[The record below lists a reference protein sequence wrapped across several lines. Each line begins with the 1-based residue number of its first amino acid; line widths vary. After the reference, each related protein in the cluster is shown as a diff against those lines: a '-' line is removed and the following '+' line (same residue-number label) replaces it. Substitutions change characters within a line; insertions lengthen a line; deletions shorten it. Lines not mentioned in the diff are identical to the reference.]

1 MWGDKHELRPRAKG
15 PTDHFLKDG
24 PSPRVWIWVKRLVEW
39 KITPWGADLVEVWT
53 NHHYQGP
60 RSTTKVISKT
70 FPLSHK
76 QGTTSDQFPPL
87 DWDATFHQSH
97 LEKCHEEIRTTK
109 AVTFALMRRFHLISS
124 ILNADWLAWIIKTPP
139 KSYFMI
145 KEWQDKRV
153 MGQVSPESS
162 WE

>member
-1 MWGDKHELRPRAKG
+1 MWGYKHELRLRAKG

-39 KITPWGADLVEVWT
+39 KITPWRGRSCGGLG
-53 NHHYQGP
+53 QPLLP

-76 QGTTSDQFPPL
+76 QGTTNDQFPPL

-97 LEKCHEEIRTTK
+97 LEKCHEEIRTTE
-109 AVTFALMRRFHLISS
+109 AVTFALMRSFHLISS
-124 ILNADWLAWIIKTPP
+124 ILNADWLAWIMKTPT